1 MTGKERV
8 LMTLSGQEPDRVPIG
23 EFAIDFD
30 TVEKIIGHETY
41 VRAKAKSQIAFW
53 QGRHDEVAESYLN
66 DQLELYRKID
76 IDIITFPMATWE
88 IPPETDEPAPR
99 RIDAATWED
108 RHGRVYKY
116 SEMTADITCIHD
128 PVAEQRVFTVE
139 EFDCPPPLLRPDPRS
154 WKILDALIQAFKK
167 EKFICGPSGG
177 EIGILFLGGIER
189 GCLELLQNPDV
200 VRQATAFY
208 LAQQNEADPYFI
220 HPDSD
225 AVLWGADFG
234 FKTGPLISPR
244 MFDDFFLSA
253 NRDRVRQIHDR
264 FDKKVMKHCCGN
276 ITALL
281 DAFLQIGYD
290 AYQSIQASAD
300 MDICRLKQSIG
311 DRITLWGGVSLENL
325 VSGTPEQVRQDVRRS
340 MQCAKNGGKFILGAS
355 HSIAVG
361 TKYDNY
367 MAMLDEYHRLSAY

>member
-1 MTGKERV
+1 MTGKQRV
-8 LMTLSGQEPDRVPIG
+8 LMTMRGEEPDRVPIG

-53 QGRHDEVAESYLN
+53 EGRHDEVAESYLN

-88 IPPETDEPAPR
+88 IPPETDDPPPK
-99 RIDAATWED
+99 RIDDTTWED
-108 RHGRVYKY
+108 RWGRIYKY
-116 SEMTADITCIHD
+116 SDLTADITCIVD
-128 PVAEQRVFTVE
+128 PVAESRVYTRK
-139 EFDCPPPLLRPDPRS
+139 EFEADPVIPQPDARS
-154 WKILDALIQAFKK
+154 WKILDTLIRTFKD

-189 GCLELLQNPDV
+189 GCMELLTNPDV
-200 VRQATAFY
+200 VRQATDFY
-208 LAQQNEADPYFI
+208 LKQQNAADSFFI

-225 AVLWGADFG
+225 SVLWGADFG
-234 FKTGPLISPR
+234 FKTAPLISPA
-244 MFDDFFLSA
+244 MFDDFFLQA
-253 NRDRVRQIHDR
+253 NRLRVERIHNL

-276 ITALL
+276 IQALL
-281 DAFLQIGYD
+281 NSFLEIGYD

-300 MDICRLKQSIG
+300 MDICRLKSSIG

-325 VSGTPEQVRQDVRRS
+325 VSGSPDDVRADVRRA
-340 MQCAKNGGKFILGAS
+340 MTCAKKGGRFILGAS

-361 TKYDNY
+361 TNYENY
-367 MAMLDEYHRLSAY
+367 MAMLDEYHNLCTY